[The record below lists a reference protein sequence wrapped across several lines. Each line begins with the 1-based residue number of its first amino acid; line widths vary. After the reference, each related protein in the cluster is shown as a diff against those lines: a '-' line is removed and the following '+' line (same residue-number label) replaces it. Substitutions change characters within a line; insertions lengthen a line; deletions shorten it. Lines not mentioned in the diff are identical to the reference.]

1 MAVQELA
8 NLVAEGE
15 AGRADDRVTQIASR
29 ALFSENYVGA
39 FPHPRNLREFDKIV
53 EGGAERAFQLTER
66 EQAHRHKCDDKVI
79 DAEIA
84 SRKAA
89 DADRRILVVMVSL
102 VAFIGIISAVVL
114 LALDK
119 NVGAGIFGSV
129 SVLSVLVASYFGRGR
144 PSKEGRE

>member
-1 MAVQELA
+1 
-8 NLVAEGE
+8 
-15 AGRADDRVTQIASR
+15 
-29 ALFSENYVGA
+29 
-39 FPHPRNLREFDKIV
+39 
-53 EGGAERAFQLTER
+53 LTER

-89 DADRRILVVMVSL
+89 DTDRRILVVMVSL
-102 VAFIGIISAVVL
+102 VALIGITSTVVL
-114 LALDK
+114 LALGK

-144 PSKEGRE
+144 PSKKNTSEA